1 MSTSIKLLLFEKL
14 IHTYPGV
21 SFGLQL
27 SENGTCLTVYR
38 DDKLLLTTT
47 ILPSLVERLDKF
59 HGGKGEEL
67 IVDSI
72 MDAIRPM
79 MVPKTQACSCG
90 DVCKAQ
96 KAPSHHALLDL
107 QKDIHAVAVE
117 KGWWP
122 AEGEPDRNVGE
133 LLALIHAEVSEAM
146 EDYRK
151 APVPKGVPSFRY
163 IDGTKKK
170 PAGFWTE
177 IADVVIRCLD
187 LAEAHGVDLGQVI
200 EAKHEYNKTREFR
213 HGGKKA

>member
-1 MSTSIKLLLFEKL
+1 LTTSIKRRLFDKL
-14 IHTYPGV
+14 IHEYPGA
-21 SFGLQL
+21 SFGIPDIDDDTETLL
-27 SENGTCLTVYR
+27 VYK
-38 DDKLLLTTT
+38 DEKFLLTAD
-47 ILPSLVERLDKF
+47 ILPSLVERLNQL

-67 IVDSI
+67 IVDSL
-72 MDAIRPM
+72 MDEIRKLLT
-79 MVPKTQACSCG
+79 PKNLPQA
-90 DVCKAQ
+90 
-96 KAPSHHALLDL
+96 HHALLDL

-170 PAGFWTE
+170 PSGFWTE

-200 EAKHEYNKTREFR
+200 EAKHEYNKTRSYR
-213 HGGKKA
+213 HGGKQA

>member
-1 MSTSIKLLLFEKL
+1 MSLIGTLLTKLSDK
-14 IHTYPGV
+14 YPGDRFV
-21 SFGLQL
+21 VRGGEPTITVTRNGEFLL
-27 SENGTCLTVYR
+27 SA
-38 DDKLLLTTT
+38 D
-47 ILPSLVERLDKF
+47 ILPNLVERLNLI
-59 HGGKGEEL
+59 HGSRGDEL
-67 IVDSI
+67 IAESFVEAAGLLI
-72 MDAIRPM
+72 APRPAQAI
-79 MVPKTQACSCG
+79 
-90 DVCKAQ
+90 
-96 KAPSHHALLDL
+96 HALRDL

-122 AEGEPDRNVGE
+122 VAGSGEPARNMGE

-151 APVPKGVPSFRY
+151 TTVPIGPPSFTY
-163 IDGTKKK
+163 VDGTKMK

-200 EAKHEYNKTREFR
+200 EVKHEYNKTRSYR